1 MTQYIGQQSIS
12 PQSPLKGRKTLVQP
26 HFIVALILAS
36 RSLNRTRTYLRHEN
50 DPASVNHYDLYL
62 TPIENA
68 DDDST
73 APSSRRVRPRAANR
87 LRDCSSEFFEKKTT
101 KKNFSFG
108 RKKNWFASPKTDLT
122 TITFS
127 QVGQPNPK
135 KDDIDF
141 FEAGL
146 RARGLK
152 SHVAPKYCTLEK
164 SEEFFRY
171 LGYQVSRKRNDTNVM
186 TDRQ

>member
-36 RSLNRTRTYLRHEN
+36 RSLNCTRHEN

-171 LGYQVSRKRNDTNVM
+171 LGYQVSRKRDDTNVM

>member
-36 RSLNRTRTYLRHEN
+36 RSLNCTWTFLRHETT
-50 DPASVNHYDLYL
+50 PALVNHYDLHL

-68 DDDST
+68 DVDST
-73 APSSRRVRPRAANR
+73 APPSRRVRPRAANR
-87 LRDCSSEFFEKKTT
+87 LRDCSSEFFEKKLQ
-101 KKNFSFG
+101 KKILFG
-108 RKKNWFASPKTDLT
+108 RKKNWFASSKTDIT
-122 TITFS
+122 TISFS

-164 SEEFFRY
+164 SEDFFRY
-171 LGYQVSRKRNDTNVM
+171 LGYQVSRKRNDTDVM